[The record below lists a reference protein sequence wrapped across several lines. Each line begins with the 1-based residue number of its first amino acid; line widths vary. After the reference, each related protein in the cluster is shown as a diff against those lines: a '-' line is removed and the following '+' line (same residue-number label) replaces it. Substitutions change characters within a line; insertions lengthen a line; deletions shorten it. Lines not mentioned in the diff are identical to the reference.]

1 MSVAD
6 VVFTMGPANVTS
18 LIATTL
24 STYGK
29 TLGDNIHKGIPL
41 FAWLALK
48 KRVTEEG
55 GATIVRSVVFGSN
68 STAGFYASDDVIDTT
83 IQDNFTAAQFQWRQ
97 AAASIIVT
105 GRIALQNAG
114 RSQVIDYAKAQIDN
128 ALASLKETIDIKL
141 LTGSTQVGSNIT
153 PLGAAINN
161 TGTYGDI
168 NGGTNVWWQSTIT
181 TSGSFA
187 ARGLSDLRTAW
198 DNTAIRMPAGGPDIL
213 ISDQTAY
220 EAYEATL
227 TPTVRYTD
235 VAMGDLGFQNLAYK
249 QAVWTW
255 DPNMASGNIY
265 GLNSKAL
272 ELVQHQDRLFTLS
285 KWVKPINQ
293 DLEGAQ
299 VFWAGELTSNNRRK
313 HFNLNS
319 VTA

>member
-1 MSVAD
+1 MAVSD
-6 VVFTMGPANVTS
+6 VVFTMGPNNVTS

-29 TLGDNIHKGIPL
+29 SLGDNIHKAIPL
-41 FAWLALK
+41 LAWLGMK
-48 KRVTEEG
+48 KRITEQG
-55 GATIVRSVVFGSN
+55 GATIVRSVVFGNN
-68 STAGFYASDDVIDTT
+68 STAGFYSSDDVLDTT
-83 IQDNFTAAQFQWRQ
+83 IQDNFTSAQYQWRQ
-97 AAASIIVT
+97 AAASIVVT

-114 RSQVIDYAKAQIDN
+114 KAQVIDYAKAQIDN
-128 ALASLKETIDIKL
+128 ALASLKEQIDIKL
-141 LTGSTQVGSNIT
+141 FASAQVGPNIT
-153 PLGAAINN
+153 PLPAAISN

-168 NGGTNVWWQSTIT
+168 NGGTSSWWQSTVT

-198 DNTAIRMPAGGPDIL
+198 DNVAVRMPAGGPDLIL
-213 ISDQTAY
+213 SDQTGY

-235 VAMGDLGFQNLAYK
+235 VSNGDLGFVNLQYK
-249 QAVWTW
+249 TATWTW
-255 DPNMASGNIY
+255 DPNCTSGTIF

-272 ELVQHQDRLFTLS
+272 ELVQHSDRMFTLS
-285 KWVKPINQ
+285 KWVKPLNQ

-299 VFWAGELTSNNRRK
+299 VYWAGELTSNNRRK
-313 HFNLNS
+313 HFQLQS

>member
-1 MSVAD
+1 MATPD

-29 TLGDNIHKGIPL
+29 SLGDNVHKAIPAL
-41 FAWLALK
+41 AWLAIK

-68 STAGFYASDDVIDTT
+68 STAGFYASDDVLDTT
-83 IQDNFTAAQFQWRQ
+83 IQDNFTSAQFQWRQ

-114 RSQVIDYAKAQIDN
+114 RAQVIDYAKAQIDN

-141 LTGSTQVGSNIT
+141 FATTQTGSNIT
-153 PLGAAINN
+153 PLYAAINN

-168 NGGTNVWWQSTIT
+168 NGGTNSWWQSTVT
-181 TSGSFA
+181 SSGSFA

-198 DNTAIRMPAGGPDIL
+198 DNVAIKMPAGGPDL
-213 ISDQTAY
+213 LLSDQTSY

-235 VAMGDLGFQNLAYK
+235 VSMGDLGFVNLQYK

-255 DPNMASGNIY
+255 DPNATTGTIF

-272 ELVQHQDRLFTLS
+272 ELVQHSDRLFTLS
-285 KWVKPINQ
+285 KWVKPLNQ

-313 HFNLNS
+313 HFQLTG

>member
-1 MSVAD
+1 MATPD

-29 TLGDNIHKGIPL
+29 SLGDNVHKAIPAL
-41 FAWLALK
+41 AWLAIK

-68 STAGFYASDDVIDTT
+68 STAGFYASDDVLDTT
-83 IQDNFTAAQFQWRQ
+83 IQDNFTSAQFQWRQ

-114 RSQVIDYAKAQIDN
+114 RAQVIDYAKAQIDN

-141 LTGSTQVGSNIT
+141 FASAQTGSNIT
-153 PLGAAINN
+153 PLYAAISN

-168 NGGTNVWWQSTIT
+168 NGTTNAWWQSTQT

-198 DNTAIRMPAGGPDIL
+198 DTVAVKMPAGGPDL
-213 ISDQTAY
+213 LLSDQTSY

-227 TPTVRYTD
+227 TPTVRYSD
-235 VAMGDLGFQNLAYK
+235 VSMGDLGFVNLQYK

-255 DPNMASGNIY
+255 DPNATTGTIF

-272 ELVQHQDRLFTLS
+272 ELVQHSDRLFTLS
-285 KWVKPINQ
+285 KWVKPLNQ

-313 HFNLNS
+313 HFQLTG

>member
-1 MSVAD
+1 MSD
-6 VVFTMGPANVTS
+6 TIFTMGPANVTS

-29 TLGDNIHKGIPL
+29 SLGDNIHKAIPAL
-41 FAWLALK
+41 AWLAMK

-68 STAGFYASDDVIDTT
+68 STAAFYAADDVLDTT
-83 IQDNFTAAQFQWRQ
+83 IQDNFTAAQYQWRQ

-114 RSQVIDYAKAQIDN
+114 KAQVIDYAKAQIDN

-141 LTGSTQVGSNIT
+141 MTGSTQIGNNIT

-168 NGGTNVWWQSTIT
+168 NGGTNNWWQSTVT

-198 DNTAIRMPAGGPDIL
+198 DAVSVRMPAGGPDLIL
-213 ISDQTAY
+213 SDQTSY

-235 VAMGDLGFQNLAYK
+235 VSMGDLGFSNLKYK
-249 QAVWTW
+249 EAVWTW
-255 DPNMASGNIY
+255 DPNTSTGLIF

-272 ELVQHQDRLFTLS
+272 ELVQHSDRLFTLS
-285 KWVKPINQ
+285 KWVKPLNQ

-313 HFNLNS
+313 HFQLTG